1 MNLHFTS
8 GQSLEKAYPVLPSA
22 NLGYQTNNQYDNFPP
37 LMSDGRS
44 LVSSWQPGTVVNEI
58 LLKQNGIQSNWQ
70 YRKFLSKNSEAIKAN
85 LFRDALN
92 DVGYSVRNENPAI
105 NEIYQ
110 TPKMYGSYQE
120 KVSHRQAGESDL
132 KDIYMTRE
140 QLEAQRVVPSMTQ
153 AELFTKGNLGSP

>member
-1 MNLHFTS
+1 MNLHFES
-8 GQSLEKAYPVLPSA
+8 GQSLDKAYPILQSA
-22 NLGYQTNNQYDNFPP
+22 NEGYQSNNQYERFPP

-44 LVSSWQPGTVVNEI
+44 MMASWQPGAVVNEV
-58 LLKQNGIQSNWQ
+58 LLQQNGIQSNWQ

-105 NEIYQ
+105 NEIFQ

-120 KVSHRQAGESDL
+120 SVNHRQAGESDL
-132 KDIYMTRE
+132 KEIYMSRE